1 MSDTAYYGTG
11 RRKRSIARVF
21 LSPGKG
27 EIKVNGESFRD
38 YLCRDT
44 LATIVMQPLVA
55 VEGEKAYD
63 INVNVSGGGLT
74 GQAGAI
80 RLGISR
86 ALLDVNGE
94 PFRNYL
100 CRDTLATIV
109 MQPLVAIEGEKAYDI
124 KVNVDGGGLT
134 GQAGAI
140 RLGISR
146 ALLGVNSDYRSVLKE
161 KGFLTRDARKVE
173 RKKPGQP
180 GARKNFQF
188 SKR

>member
-1 MSDTAYYGTG
+1 MSETTFYGTG
-11 RRKRSIARVF
+11 RRKRSVARVY

-27 EIKVNGESFRD
+27 DIKVNGESFRD
-38 YLCRDT
+38 YLCRDS

-63 INVNVSGGGLT
+63 IVINVNGGGLT

-86 ALLDVNGE
+86 ALLDVNTE
-94 PFRNYL
+94 
-100 CRDTLATIV
+100 
-109 MQPLVAIEGEKAYDI
+109 
-124 KVNVDGGGLT
+124 
-134 GQAGAI
+134 
-140 RLGISR
+140 
-146 ALLGVNSDYRSVLKE
+146 YRSVLKE
-161 KGFLTRDARKVE
+161 KGYLTRDARKVE

>member
-1 MSDTAYYGTG
+1 MSENKFYGTG

-21 LSPGKG
+21 LTPGKG
-27 EIKVNGESFRD
+27 FILINGQPLKD

-55 VEGEKAYD
+55 VENEKSYN
-63 INVNVSGGGLT
+63 INVNVNGGGLT

-86 ALLDVNGE
+86 ALLEVNG
-94 PFRNYL
+94 
-100 CRDTLATIV
+100 
-109 MQPLVAIEGEKAYDI
+109 
-124 KVNVDGGGLT
+124 
-134 GQAGAI
+134 
-140 RLGISR
+140 
-146 ALLGVNSDYRSVLKE
+146 DYRSILKTR
-161 KGFLTRDARKVE
+161 GFLTRDARKVE

>member
-1 MSDTAYYGTG
+1 MSETTFYGIG
-11 RRKRSIARVF
+11 RRKRSVARVY

-27 EIKVNGESFRD
+27 DIKVNGESFRD

-63 INVNVSGGGLT
+63 IEINVNGGGLT

-86 ALLDVNGE
+86 ALLDVNSE
-94 PFRNYL
+94 
-100 CRDTLATIV
+100 
-109 MQPLVAIEGEKAYDI
+109 
-124 KVNVDGGGLT
+124 
-134 GQAGAI
+134 
-140 RLGISR
+140 
-146 ALLGVNSDYRSVLKE
+146 YRSVLKE
-161 KGFLTRDARKVE
+161 KGYLTRDARKVE

>member
-1 MSDTAYYGTG
+1 MSETTFYGTG
-11 RRKRSIARVF
+11 RRKRSVARVY

-27 EIKVNGESFRD
+27 DIKVNGESFRD
-38 YLCRDT
+38 YLCRDS

-55 VEGEKAYD
+55 VEGEKAFD
-63 INVNVSGGGLT
+63 IEINVNGGGLA

-86 ALLDVNGE
+86 ALLDVNSE
-94 PFRNYL
+94 
-100 CRDTLATIV
+100 
-109 MQPLVAIEGEKAYDI
+109 
-124 KVNVDGGGLT
+124 
-134 GQAGAI
+134 
-140 RLGISR
+140 
-146 ALLGVNSDYRSVLKE
+146 YRSVLKE
-161 KGFLTRDARKVE
+161 KGYLTRDARKVE

>member
-1 MSDTAYYGTG
+1 MSETTSYGTG
-11 RRKRSIARVF
+11 RRKRSVARVY

-27 EIKVNGESFRD
+27 DIKVNGKSFRD
-38 YLCRDT
+38 YLCRDS

-55 VEGEKAYD
+55 VEGEKAFD
-63 INVNVSGGGLT
+63 IEINVNGGGLT

-86 ALLDVNGE
+86 ALLDVNSE
-94 PFRNYL
+94 
-100 CRDTLATIV
+100 
-109 MQPLVAIEGEKAYDI
+109 
-124 KVNVDGGGLT
+124 
-134 GQAGAI
+134 
-140 RLGISR
+140 
-146 ALLGVNSDYRSVLKE
+146 YRSVLKE
-161 KGFLTRDARKVE
+161 KGYLTRDARKVE

>member
-27 EIKVNGESFRD
+27 EIKVNGQSFRD

-55 VEGEKAYD
+55 VESEKAYD
-63 INVNVSGGGLT
+63 INVNISGGGLT

-86 ALLDVNGE
+86 ALID
-94 PFRNYL
+94 
-100 CRDTLATIV
+100 
-109 MQPLVAIEGEKAYDI
+109 
-124 KVNVDGGGLT
+124 
-134 GQAGAI
+134 
-140 RLGISR
+140 
-146 ALLGVNSDYRSVLKE
+146 VNSDFRSILKE
-161 KGFLTRDARKVE
+161 KGYLTRDARKVE

>member
-1 MSDTAYYGTG
+1 MSNTAYYGTG

-86 ALLDVNGE
+86 ALLDVNSD
-94 PFRNYL
+94 FRL
-100 CRDTLATIV
+100 I
-109 MQPLVAIEGEKAYDI
+109 
-124 KVNVDGGGLT
+124 
-134 GQAGAI
+134 
-140 RLGISR
+140 
-146 ALLGVNSDYRSVLKE
+146 LKE

>member
-1 MSDTAYYGTG
+1 MSETTFYGTG
-11 RRKRSIARVF
+11 RRKRSVARVY

-27 EIKVNGESFRD
+27 EINVNGESFRD
-38 YLCRDT
+38 YLCRDS

-63 INVNVSGGGLT
+63 IEVNVNGGGLT

-86 ALLDVNGE
+86 ALLDVNSE
-94 PFRNYL
+94 
-100 CRDTLATIV
+100 
-109 MQPLVAIEGEKAYDI
+109 
-124 KVNVDGGGLT
+124 
-134 GQAGAI
+134 
-140 RLGISR
+140 
-146 ALLGVNSDYRSVLKE
+146 YRSVLKE
-161 KGFLTRDARKVE
+161 KGYLTRDARKVE

>member
-86 ALLDVNGE
+86 ALLDVNSD
-94 PFRNYL
+94 FRS
-100 CRDTLATIV
+100 I
-109 MQPLVAIEGEKAYDI
+109 
-124 KVNVDGGGLT
+124 
-134 GQAGAI
+134 
-140 RLGISR
+140 
-146 ALLGVNSDYRSVLKE
+146 LKE

-188 SKR
+188 LKR

>member
-63 INVNVSGGGLT
+63 INVNISGGGLT

-86 ALLDVNGE
+86 ALID
-94 PFRNYL
+94 
-100 CRDTLATIV
+100 
-109 MQPLVAIEGEKAYDI
+109 
-124 KVNVDGGGLT
+124 
-134 GQAGAI
+134 
-140 RLGISR
+140 
-146 ALLGVNSDYRSVLKE
+146 VNSDFRSILKE
-161 KGFLTRDARKVE
+161 KGYLTRDARKVE